1 MSRQWSERH
10 IRELI
15 ERMGTGYDSAAYT
28 VYVPQAI
35 PMWQVYYNNPSYP
48 YNAYT
53 ALCVPES
60 AKNDQLTNRE
70 WLEANTT
77 PEQLEWV
84 MRDSWRYV
92 WLVPIGNSS
101 LSRPIVD
108 IFTGDPVSMSSM
120 GYPADGAP
128 LSYRML
134 ATVGASICYN
144 RFNTRLEN
152 GLGEAPTVNVH
163 PSFVSL
169 GVLKDRD
176 NTLTIPLIPVT
187 LYFVDWQEYFG
198 ELSQL
203 RMAPFGEESNAPAFP
218 PSPSTS
224 ITGYICSAGAA
235 FATAWRG
242 NTGAKPRAVR
252 PGIQWKNH
260 SDLSAINGGTPE
272 TLWANQRDVY
282 ESVAGGTTAM
292 ALGGN
297 SHDMYYQDLPQ
308 LFQTPYP
315 HGIILIPKNA
325 NIPSNATGVVFETNH
340 AAFVPFGETLHPYQ
354 YRE

>member
-1 MSRQWSERH
+1 MPRQWSERH

-15 ERMGTGYDSAAYT
+15 ERMGTGSDSAAYT

-60 AKNDQLTNRE
+60 AKNDQLTNKE

-77 PEQLEWV
+77 PEQLERV

-92 WLVPIGNSS
+92 WLVPIEGRASK
-101 LSRPIVD
+101 PIVD
-108 IFTGDPVSMSSM
+108 IYTGEPTTMASTGRPS
-120 GYPADGAP
+120 DGEA
-128 LSYRML
+128 LSYQML

-163 PSFVSL
+163 PSYVSL
-169 GVLKDRD
+169 GVLKERD
-176 NTLTIPLIPVT
+176 NTQSIPLIPVT

-198 ELSQL
+198 PLSQ
-203 RMAPFGEESNAPAFP
+203 MGMVPFGEEYNAIAFP
-218 PSPSTS
+218 PTPATS

-242 NTGAKPRAVR
+242 NTGSNPRAVR
-252 PGIQWKNH
+252 PGIQWQNH

-282 ESVAGGTTAM
+282 EGATGGTTAM

-297 SHDMYYQDLPQ
+297 SRDMYYQDLRH
-308 LFQTPYP
+308 LFQSPYP
-315 HGIILIPKNA
+315 HGIILIPANA
-325 NIPSNATGVVFETNH
+325 NIPNNVDGVIFETNH
-340 AAFVPFGETLHPYQ
+340 ASFIPFGMPLYPYQ